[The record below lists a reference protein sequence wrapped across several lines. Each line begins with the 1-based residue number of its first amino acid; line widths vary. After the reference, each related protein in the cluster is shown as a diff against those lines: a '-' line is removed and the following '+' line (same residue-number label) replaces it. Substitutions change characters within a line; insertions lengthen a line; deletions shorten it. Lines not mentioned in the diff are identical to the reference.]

1 MMGPF
6 MFGGWWM
13 IIVWIIVIG
22 LVLWGI
28 IALVRYTGS
37 ARRTAQKDDP
47 VDIAKE
53 RYARGEITREEY
65 ERIRK
70 DLK

>member
-22 LVLWGI
+22 LIVWGA

-37 ARRTAQKDDP
+37 AKGTDQKRDP
-47 VDIAKE
+47 IDIAKE

-65 ERIRK
+65 ERIKK
-70 DLK
+70 DLA